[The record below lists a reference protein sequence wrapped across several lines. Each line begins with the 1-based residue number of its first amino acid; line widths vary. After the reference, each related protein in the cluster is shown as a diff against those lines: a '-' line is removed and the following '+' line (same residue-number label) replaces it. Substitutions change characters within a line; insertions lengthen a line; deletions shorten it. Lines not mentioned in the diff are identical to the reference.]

1 MHKKF
6 LSFATVFGLFSV
18 VLGAFGAHGLQKMVT
33 DEKLIHGFQTGVQYQ
48 MYHSLALLATG
59 MLFEKNPV
67 KYLRW
72 AGNLF
77 ITGIIFFSGSLYL
90 LTSMNGKNEGFAK
103 IVGPVTPIGGALL
116 IAGWL
121 FLLISILKWKV
132 QRGD

>member
-18 VLGAFGAHGLQKMVT
+18 VLGAFGAHGLQKIVT

-48 MYHSLALLATG
+48 MYHSLALMATG
-59 MLFEKNPV
+59 ILYERNPV

-72 AGNLF
+72 AGNFFIAGIFLF
-77 ITGIIFFSGSLYL
+77 PGSLYL
-90 LTSMNGKNEGFAK
+90 LTALNGQNETLAK
-103 IVGPVTPIGGALL
+103 IIGPVTPAGGALL

-121 FLLISILKWKV
+121 FLLISFLKWKV